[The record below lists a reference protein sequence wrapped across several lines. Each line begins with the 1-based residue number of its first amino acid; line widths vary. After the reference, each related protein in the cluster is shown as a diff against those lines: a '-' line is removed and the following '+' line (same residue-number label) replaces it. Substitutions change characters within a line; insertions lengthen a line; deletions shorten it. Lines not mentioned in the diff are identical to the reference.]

1 MSINHF
7 LSTAFGIAGSEK
19 YTLGPPIFFSYFQKK
34 HSKWLTNFNKNG
46 DKKVQKKNSSN
57 KPFLSMYKKSLRL
70 KSQ

>member
-34 HSKWLTNFNKNG
+34 KHSKWLTNFNKNG
-46 DKKVQKKNSSN
+46 GDKKVRKKFFQINLFYPCI
-57 KPFLSMYKKSLRL
+57 KRV
-70 KSQ
+70 

>member
-34 HSKWLTNFNKNG
+34 YSKWLTNFNKNG
-46 DKKVQKKNSSN
+46 DKKVQKKKIHQINLFYPCI
-57 KPFLSMYKKSLRL
+57 KRV
-70 KSQ
+70 